1 MRDLP
6 TEVRPREKLLALG
19 PAALSDTELLA
30 LLLRTGTPGRHVLH
44 MASELLA
51 QFGGISGLLQ
61 TQAKDLQRFKGL
73 GGTAKRAELLAVL
86 ELSRRA
92 LAEQLRQRPVLDSPE
107 RVKQYLQLQLG
118 HLGHEVFALLLLEN
132 QPHLLQYRAMFQGTL
147 SQASVYPREVVK
159 LALDVGASGVV
170 LAHNHPSGSVH
181 PSPADLHL
189 TQSLKTALN
198 MVDVRVL
205 DHVIVGPG
213 QAFSMAEQGV
223 L

>member
-118 HLGHEVFALLLLEN
+118 HLGHEVFALLLDN
-132 QPHLLQYRAMFQGTL
+132 QHHLLQYRAMFQGTL

-170 LAHNHPSGSVH
+170 LAHNHPSGSVQA
-181 PSPADLHL
+181 SAADKAL
-189 TQSLKTALN
+189 TQTLKSALAL
-198 MVDVRVL
+198 VDVQVL
-205 DHVIVGPG
+205 DHIIVAPG
-213 QAFSMAEQGV
+213 CALSMAESG
-223 L
+223 LI

>member
-6 TEVRPREKLLALG
+6 IEVRPREKLLALG

-107 RVKQYLQLQLG
+107 RVK
-118 HLGHEVFALLLLEN
+118 
-132 QPHLLQYRAMFQGTL
+132 HLLAH
-147 SQASVYPREVVK
+147 SKPPIASRIHIIRSECGNV
-159 LALDVGASGVV
+159 LGCLD
-170 LAHNHPSGSVH
+170 
-181 PSPADLHL
+181 
-189 TQSLKTALN
+189 QSSSRK
-198 MVDVRVL
+198 
-205 DHVIVGPG
+205 VI
-213 QAFSMAEQGV
+213 E
-223 L
+223 

>member
-73 GGTAKRAELLAVL
+73 GGTAKRANPQFGTCIA
-86 ELSRRA
+86 
-92 LAEQLRQRPVLDSPE
+92 RPNC
-107 RVKQYLQLQLG
+107 LQ
-118 HLGHEVFALLLLEN
+118 
-132 QPHLLQYRAMFQGTL
+132 
-147 SQASVYPREVVK
+147 
-159 LALDVGASGVV
+159 
-170 LAHNHPSGSVH
+170 NHCS
-181 PSPADLHL
+181 D
-189 TQSLKTALN
+189 
-198 MVDVRVL
+198 
-205 DHVIVGPG
+205 
-213 QAFSMAEQGV
+213 
-223 L
+223 

>member
-118 HLGHEVFALLLLEN
+118 HLGHEVFALLLDN
-132 QPHLLQYRAMFQGTL
+132 QHHLLQYRAMFQGTL

-170 LAHNHPSGSVH
+170 LAHNHPSGSVQA
-181 PSPADLHL
+181 SAADKAL
-189 TQSLKTALN
+189 TQTLKSALAL
-198 MVDVRVL
+198 VDVRVL
-205 DHVIVGPG
+205 DHIIVAPG
-213 QAFSMAEQGV
+213 CALSMAESG
-223 L
+223 LI